1 MTNCIDKSISA
12 VCSNDGYKAWFE
24 NMVDNCYDYAE
35 AAKAN
40 GTPIVGIMCEFAP
53 REMIMAAGGIAICLC
68 GGSAEKIAPAE
79 EYLPTNLC
87 PLIKSTFGYHVTGSN
102 SFLEWADLVVA
113 ETTCDGKKKM
123 FELMA
128 ETKPVYLME
137 LPQKQDDEDAFEHW
151 VLEMR
156 KLRAELET
164 RFGVTVTDEKIR
176 EAIAV
181 MNRERGLRRRLA
193 ELMKADAPPITGR
206 DLLDLKSIIS
216 GIPADFEHYEQ
227 ALAALAVESGKRK
240 VESGES
246 STLNTQHSTHY
257 PPRVMLTGVPVVH
270 GAERVV
276 DIIEDAGG
284 LIVCQENC
292 TGLKPILEDV
302 DEGADDPIRAL
313 AEKYFRIH
321 CAVMTPNTRRID
333 SIRRL
338 AAEYRVE
345 CIIDLVWQACV
356 TYDVESYHVR
366 RLAEEELKLPYLRI
380 ETDYSSSD
388 SARLAT
394 RVEALFEMLRENSRT
409 AVTYSRCE

>member
-1 MTNCIDKSISA
+1 MTDCACNSSILTP
-12 VCSNDGYKAWFE
+12 CNDGYAAWFE
-24 NMVDNCYDYAE
+24 NMVDNCYGYAE

-53 REMIMAAGGIAICLC
+53 RELIMAAGGVPVCLC
-68 GGSAEKIAPAE
+68 GGSAKTIPAAE
-79 EYLPTNLC
+79 DYLPANLC
-87 PLIKSTFGYHVTGSN
+87 PLIKSTFGYHITGSN
-102 SFLEWADLVVA
+102 PFLNWADLVVA

-128 ETKPVYLME
+128 ETRPVYLME
-137 LPQKQDDEDAFEHW
+137 LPQKQDSPEAFEFW
-151 VLEMR
+151 VGEMR
-156 KLRAELET
+156 KLKAELET
-164 RFGVTVTDEKIR
+164 RFGVDITDEKIR
-176 EAIAV
+176 EAIAL
-181 MNRERGLRRRLA
+181 MNRERSLRRQLA
-193 ELMKADAPPITGR
+193 ELMKADSPPLTGR

-216 GIPADFEHYEQ
+216 GIPADLEHYGR
-227 ALAALAVESGKRK
+227 ALAEL
-240 VESGES
+240 
-246 STLNTQHSTHY
+246 STFHSPLSTSTR
-257 PPRVMLTGVPVVH
+257 PRVMLTGVPVVH
-270 GAERVV
+270 GAERVI

-302 DEGADDPIRAL
+302 DEGAEDPIRAL

-321 CAVMTPNTRRID
+321 CAVMTPNTRRTD
-333 SIRRL
+333 SIRKL
-338 AAEYRVE
+338 AAEYRVD

-356 TYDVESYHVR
+356 TYDIESYHVR
-366 RLAEEELKLPYLRI
+366 KLAEEELKLPYLRI

-409 AVTYSRCE
+409 AAACSRCE